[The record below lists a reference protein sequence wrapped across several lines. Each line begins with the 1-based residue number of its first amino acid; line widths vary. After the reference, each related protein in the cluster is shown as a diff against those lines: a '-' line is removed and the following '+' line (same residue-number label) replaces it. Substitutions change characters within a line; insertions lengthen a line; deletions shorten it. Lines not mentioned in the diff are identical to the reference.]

1 MDGMGS
7 IFDKRNKAAVALQ
20 YEKGDTAPKVIAT
33 GRGYV
38 ADKIVE
44 AAEENNVP
52 VHEDKNLAES
62 LSTLEIG
69 DTIPQDLYE
78 VVAEILVFVS
88 DMDQLKS
95 RIR

>member
-1 MDGMGS
+1 MGS
-7 IFDKRNKAAVALQ
+7 IFDKKNKAAVALS
-20 YEKGDTAPKVIAT
+20 YEKGDTAPKIVAT

-38 ADKIVE
+38 ADKILE
-44 AAEENNVP
+44 TAEEHNVP
-52 VHEDKNLAES
+52 IHEDKNLAES

-69 DTIPQDLYE
+69 DSIPQELYE

-88 DMDQLKS
+88 DMEQLKS

>member
-1 MDGMGS
+1 MGS
-7 IFDKRNKAAVALQ
+7 IFDKKNKAAVALT

-38 ADKIVE
+38 ADRIIE
-44 AAEENNVP
+44 TAAEHDVP
-52 VHEDKNLAES
+52 IHEDKQLAES

-69 DTIPQDLYE
+69 DTIPQELYE

-88 DMDQLKS
+88 DMEKIKE
-95 RIR
+95 RIK